1 MASVQQ
7 SVWKEIPHLKTR
19 KYFCSR
25 LIFTFLNIF
34 GNLVS
39 GAKVTSSHHRWGD
52 CTIGDSDMCIS
63 PQSPVLY
70 LTHLE
75 FTHGSNMECPESL
88 QILSKRRTKLLPSF
102 FPWGNQA
109 GFYAAFYCQSPWVCK
124 ESYFCSAWIR
134 LLSANQGTLPNLL
147 RLTVLLQQKKAST
160 CTYRSLLFF
169 KIKSKS

>member
-7 SVWKEIPHLKTR
+7 RVWKEIPHLKTR

-52 CTIGDSDMCIS
+52 CTIGDSDKCIS

-75 FTHGSNMECPESL
+75 FTHGSNTECPESL
-88 QILSKRRTKLLPSF
+88 QILSKRRTKFLPSF

-109 GFYAAFYCQSPWVCK
+109 GFYTAFYCQSPWSAK
-124 ESYFCSAWIR
+124 NHIFALLESGSYQQTKVLYPTCSDLLCFFSRKKHLPAPTDHCYF
-134 LLSANQGTLPNLL
+134 L
-147 RLTVLLQQKKAST
+147 K
-160 CTYRSLLFF
+160 
-169 KIKSKS
+169 